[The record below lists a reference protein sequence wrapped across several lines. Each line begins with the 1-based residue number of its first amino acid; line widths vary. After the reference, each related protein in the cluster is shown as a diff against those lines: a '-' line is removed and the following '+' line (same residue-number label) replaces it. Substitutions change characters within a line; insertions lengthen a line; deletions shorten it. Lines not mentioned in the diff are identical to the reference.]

1 MKTQLPVLITNS
13 CLAALLLTGA
23 ALAQTPP
30 PPAASRIKVYIYRDY
45 GSPDVLRLEEIE
57 KPVPADDQVLV
68 RVRAASVNPLDWH
81 YMEGTPYIVR
91 LLEFGLLKPKVP
103 RLGVDMAG
111 QVEAVGKNVTQF
123 KPGDEVYGQKFG
135 AFGEYVTVRE
145 DRALVIKPPGV
156 TFEQAAALPVAAIT
170 ALQGLRDK
178 GKLQAGQKV
187 LINGASGGVGTFAVQ
202 LAKTMGA
209 EVTGVCSGRN
219 TELVKSLGAD
229 RVIDYT
235 KEDYTKNGQR
245 YDVLIDNVANHSFSE
260 NIRMLNPQGKY
271 VLIGGGGPEDQGFI
285 GPLIPP
291 IKAALMKRFVTQEV
305 GFMVADVTKNDLT
318 YLADLVQS
326 GKLKVVI
333 DKTYPLN
340 QLPEAMR
347 YLETGRARGKVVITV
362 GDNTE
367 AVAPANPKVTTSPAT
382 SPILVVL
389 GLVGVPVAALVLPI
403 IAAFVL
409 NRRFRERNPEKR
421 AYRWGYYF
429 SMMAFIGGLILGR
442 FLNAGVTTMILCGVI
457 YGVLAWFFA
466 QRQRWAWIAL
476 TILSFNP
483 IAWIINAIYLW
494 RRWREEPT
502 APAMT

>member
-1 MKTQLPVLITNS
+1 MKINRQRLIITTS
-13 CLAALLLTGA
+13 CIAALLFTGNV
-23 ALAQTPP
+23 LAQTPSP
-30 PPAASRIKVYIYRDY
+30 TAASRIKAYFYRDY
-45 GSPDVLRLEEIE
+45 GSPDVLRLEEID

-91 LLEFGLLKPKVP
+91 LMEFGLLKPKVP

-111 QVEAVGKNVTQF
+111 QVEAVGKNITQF
-123 KPGDEVYGQKFG
+123 KPGDEVFGQKFG

-145 DRALVIKPPGV
+145 DRALVVKPAGV

-178 GKLQAGQKV
+178 GKLQPGQKV

-202 LAKTMGA
+202 LAKMMGA

-219 TELVKSLGAD
+219 VELVRSLGAD
-229 RVIDYT
+229 HVIDYT

-245 YDVLIDNVANHSFSE
+245 YDVMLDNVANHSFSE

-271 VLIGGGGPEDQGFI
+271 VLIGGGGPDDQGFI
-285 GPLIPP
+285 GPLILP

-305 GFMVADVTKNDLT
+305 GFMVAEVTKPDLT
-318 YLADLVQS
+318 YLADLVQT

-340 QLPEAMR
+340 QLPEAMQ

-362 GDNTE
+362 GDNNE
-367 AVAPANPKVTTSPAT
+367 APASPRVTANPAT

-389 GLVGVPVAALVLPI
+389 GLVGVPVAALILPI
-403 IAAFVL
+403 IATFVL
-409 NRRFRERNPEKR
+409 NRRFRERNPQKKN
-421 AYRWGYYF
+421 YRWGYYF
-429 SMMAFIGGLILGR
+429 SIMAFIGGLLLGR
-442 FLNAGVTTMILCGVI
+442 FLNFGLMGVILCGVI

-466 QRQRWAWIAL
+466 QRHRWAWIAL
-476 TILSFNP
+476 TILSLNP

-494 RRWREEPT
+494 KRWSEEPPVT
-502 APAMT
+502 ATT